1 MPRAA
6 ARVES
11 LGTETA
17 MDVLVKA
24 RAVEARGRKV
34 IHLEV
39 GEPDFPTPAHIVE
52 AGIRGLRDGH
62 TKYGPPGGISALREV
77 IAEHLGE
84 RGVQASPDHVV
95 VTPGAKPILSFGF
108 LATLSPGDEVL
119 VPDPAFPIYAS
130 MARFCG
136 ATPISI
142 PPRLEQGRALDLDAL
157 ERAITPRTRLVVFNS
172 PSNPTGAVVP
182 AADLRRLAALA
193 EKHDLWVMADEIY
206 GRIRYGAEAPSIAAL
221 PGMRERTIVV
231 DGFSKTYA
239 MTGWRLGWGLFPAQ
253 LAPHAIRL
261 VINSNTCTA
270 AFVQDAG
277 LAALRGPQD
286 VVDQMVA
293 QFRKRRDAIVG
304 RLAGIPGVRC
314 HAPDGAFYAYP
325 DVRALP
331 LSAAALADR
340 LLEEEGVAL
349 LDGAGFGE
357 GGAGH
362 LRISFAASEESLEDA
377 AERFARLVARL

>member
-182 AADLRRLAALA
+182 AVSRA
-193 EKHDLWVMADEIY
+193 
-206 GRIRYGAEAPSIAAL
+206 
-221 PGMRERTIVV
+221 
-231 DGFSKTYA
+231 
-239 MTGWRLGWGLFPAQ
+239 RLGATSIETNPSSPPLS
-253 LAPHAIRL
+253 
-261 VINSNTCTA
+261 SNTGRKMA
-270 AFVQDAG
+270 SASSMS
-277 LAALRGPQD
+277 
-286 VVDQMVA
+286 VVTRSQ
-293 QFRKRRDAIVG
+293 
-304 RLAGIPGVRC
+304 
-314 HAPDGAFYAYP
+314 
-325 DVRALP
+325 
-331 LSAAALADR
+331 
-340 LLEEEGVAL
+340 
-349 LDGAGFGE
+349 
-357 GGAGH
+357 
-362 LRISFAASEESLEDA
+362 
-377 AERFARLVARL
+377 